1 MASRPNLLK
10 EVDSYL
16 RGGGYPSGA
25 TNNRK
30 RVIRRKAVKFVI
42 CEDSGKLV
50 TNWDDITREVVVKRD
65 DQDKIVAKLHD
76 GTGGGRQHLLPIH
89 TP

>member
-1 MASRPNLLK
+1 M
-10 EVDSYL
+10 
-16 RGGGYPSGA
+16 
-25 TNNRK
+25 
-30 RVIRRKAVKFVI
+30 
-42 CEDSGKLV
+42 KLV
-50 TNWDDITREVVVKRD
+50 TNWDDIRREVVVERD